1 VIFLVVFVENTYPYI
16 KVPALKI
23 ISQVSKQ
30 YGDVGV
36 GVLVNVC
43 VGVGVL
49 VRVCVGVKV
58 GVGVNVCVSVG
69 VGVGVVQGVIV
80 SILLLI
86 R

>member
-1 VIFLVVFVENTYPYI
+1 MIFLVVFVENTYPYI
-16 KVPALKI
+16 EVPLLKI

-43 VGVGVL
+43 VGV
-49 VRVCVGVKV
+49 CVGVC
-58 GVGVNVCVSVG
+58 VCVCVG
-69 VGVGVVQGVIV
+69 VGVGVGQGVIL
-80 SILLLI
+80 SILPLI

>member
-43 VGVGVL
+43 VGV
-49 VRVCVGVKV
+49 CVGVC
-58 GVGVNVCVSVG
+58 VCVCVG
-69 VGVGVVQGVIV
+69 VGVGVGQGVIL
-80 SILLLI
+80 SILPII